1 MREKKQSEKNQ
12 RDAQIRDQ
20 EGQNQEKTSQ
30 KNRIQKI
37 TALLFGVAVLLV
49 ILIGKQSWNEY
60 RDSIIDNQKK
70 QLLLTVQGL
79 RDSME
84 EFMASYVDD
93 LEGLCILSEKNW
105 DQEENLKERSEESP
119 KENQKEDP
127 QEDQQE
133 NQQEDQQENL
143 QENQNGAQNKDFA
156 DWSCLQEYVD
166 THERRV
172 VDVVAEDLDGNVI
185 ESVHGSEIET
195 IYSKSQI
202 DEYQTLIQAKL
213 TNGNMELI
221 LQREIP
227 EKGKLSLI
235 LNTERYFETMMEGL
249 RVGKNGYVLLK
260 DSKGVILLHP
270 EREQWGIDAIQDREK
285 LYPGLDLSSLQE
297 LINKQNRGEEG
308 VDDYY
313 SYWWMEPN
321 QPRVRKICAYSPMYI
336 GEDFLVLS
344 AVMDYDEVY
353 IPVAVGVVRL
363 ITIFVIFFGILIV
376 MGIVLGGMFMQSKKD
391 SERIAYLTELNGILE
406 KMHQSEERIAHQQR
420 LQIMGTMTG
429 GIAHEFNNLLTPIMG
444 YADLLMMDLPE
455 DSESFSNAYEIYEA
469 SVKAKEII
477 QQISSLSRKNM
488 ETVYKNAS
496 ADHVLRRALKMVTS
510 VCPDNVTIETNLDVG
525 EVCILCNETQMNQ
538 VILNI
543 CVNAIQ
549 AIGHREDGK
558 LSVTARVA
566 DREALT
572 EIVKDEIPET
582 WERYVKVDIS
592 DNGCGMS
599 DEVIRQIFD
608 PFFTTKKGGKGTGL
622 GLALVEQIIGSHKG
636 YIQAESVPEQGSTF
650 HIWLPIN
657 EQKEELAMPT
667 QKNGDG
673 QAKAGGAQIR
683 ILVIDDNAKVLQ
695 ILKRDADRQN
705 ADLTG
710 SMTFM
715 QARQK
720 LEEQTFDL
728 LVVDQEVEGQSALDF
743 CMAIQGQE
751 PDLIKIVMADH
762 VTKELIEARERG
774 IIQAYLDKPVSVME
788 ILNTS
793 IRIRSEAEKGKGRI

>member
-1 MREKKQSEKNQ
+1 MRKNGKKNGERKMKKEKQSQGRQREGDNQ
-12 RDAQIRDQ
+12 GQREERQ
-20 EGQNQEKTSQ
+20 EIKQK
-30 KNRIQKI
+30 KNRIPKI
-37 TALLFGVAVLLV
+37 TALLLAVAVFLV

-60 RDSIIDNQKK
+60 RDSIIDNQKN

-105 DQEENLKERSEESP
+105 NQGEIPEEKQSGI
-119 KENQKEDP
+119 
-127 QEDQQE
+127 
-133 NQQEDQQENL
+133 
-143 QENQNGAQNKDFA
+143 QNEKTKDLVG
-156 DWSCLQEYVD
+156 WSCLKEYVD

-172 VDVVAEDLDGNVI
+172 VDVVAEDLDGKVI
-185 ESVHGSEIET
+185 ASVHGSEIEK
-195 IYSKSQI
+195 IYSESRI
-202 DEYQTLIQAKL
+202 DQFQTLIQAKL

-221 LQREIP
+221 LQRKIP
-227 EKGKLSLI
+227 GKGKLSLI
-235 LNTERYFETMMEGL
+235 LDTERYFETMMAGL

-260 DSKGVILLHP
+260 DSRGVILLHP
-270 EREQWGIDAIQDREK
+270 EREQWGIDVIQDREK
-285 LYPGLDLSSLQE
+285 LYPGLDLSSLQA
-297 LINKQNRGEEG
+297 LIEKQNRGEEG

-363 ITIFVIFFGILIV
+363 ITIFIIFFGILIV

-488 ETVYKNAS
+488 ETVYKNAG
-496 ADHVLRRALKMVTS
+496 AANVLRRALKMVTS
-510 VCPDNVTIETNLDVG
+510 VCPDNVTIETDLKVG

-558 LSVTARVA
+558 LRVEARVA
-566 DREALT
+566 DREELT
-572 EIVKDEIPET
+572 AVVTDEIPET
-582 WERYVKVDIS
+582 WERYVKIDIS

-599 DEVIRQIFD
+599 DEVLRQIFD

-636 YIQAESVPEQGSTF
+636 YIQAESVLDQGSVF
-650 HIWLPIN
+650 HIWIPVN
-657 EQKEELAMPT
+657 EQKEELSLSG

-673 QAKAGGAQIR
+673 NGKAETAQIR

-695 ILKRDADRQN
+695 ILKKDADRQN
-705 ADLTG
+705 AELTG

-715 QARQK
+715 QARQR
-720 LEEQTFDL
+720 LEEQDFDL

-751 PDLIKIVMADH
+751 PNLVKIVMADH

-774 IIQAYLDKPVSVME
+774 IIQAYLDKPVSVMQ

-793 IRIRSEAEKGKGRI
+793 LQIYSEAEKMKGRN

>member
-1 MREKKQSEKNQ
+1 MRYRNVSIVYKLLFQRKKTVNEERIKGGGAQSMEEKREKKNGGEENAKMKN
-12 RDAQIRDQ
+12 
-20 EGQNQEKTSQ
+20 
-30 KNRIQKI
+30 NRVMKI
-37 TALLFGVAVLLV
+37 TAVLLGIMFFLV

-84 EFMASYVDD
+84 EFMDSYVDD
-93 LEGLCILSEKNW
+93 LEGLYILSEKNW
-105 DQEENLKERSEESP
+105 GKNLEEC
-119 KENQKEDP
+119 
-127 QEDQQE
+127 
-133 NQQEDQQENL
+133 
-143 QENQNGAQNKDFA
+143 
-156 DWSCLQEYVD
+156 DWSFLKEYVD

-172 VDVVAEDLDGNVI
+172 VDVVLENQSGDVL
-185 ESVHGSEIET
+185 ESVHGSKVEQ
-195 IYSKSQI
+195 IYSENWM
-202 DEYQTLIQAKL
+202 DESHALLQAKL
-213 TNGNMELI
+213 VNGDMELI
-221 LQREIP
+221 LRRTVP
-227 EKGKLSLI
+227 EKGNLLLI

-270 EREQWGIDAIQDREK
+270 EREQWGIDVIRDREK

-297 LINKQNRGEEG
+297 LINKQNSGEEG

-321 QPRVRKICAYSPMYI
+321 RPRVRKICAYAPMNI
-336 GEDFLVLS
+336 GKDFLVLS

-363 ITIFVIFFGILIV
+363 ITIFILFFGILLV
-376 MGIVLGGMFMQSKKD
+376 MGVVLSGMFMQSKKD

-488 ETVYKNAS
+488 ETVYKNTS

-510 VCPDNVTIETNLDVG
+510 VCPDNVTMETELNVG

-549 AIGHREDGK
+549 AIGHKEDGRLHVEACVAK
-558 LSVTARVA
+558 REELTSAVTG
-566 DREALT
+566 
-572 EIVKDEIPET
+572 EIPET

-599 DEVIRQIFD
+599 DEVLRQIFD

-636 YIQAESVPEQGSTF
+636 YIQAESVPDQGSIF
-650 HIWLPIN
+650 HIWIPVN
-657 EQKEELAMPT
+657 EQKEEMPLFADR
-667 QKNGDG
+667 NGADRER
-673 QAKAGGAQIR
+673 AQTDRKIK

-695 ILKRDADRQN
+695 ILKKDADRQN
-705 ADLTG
+705 AELTE
-710 SMTFM
+710 SMTFL
-715 QARQK
+715 QAKQK
-720 LEEQTFDL
+720 MEEQKFDL
-728 LVVDQEVEGQSALDF
+728 LVVDQEVNGQSALDF

-788 ILNTS
+788 ILNQWEVQKCLNS
-793 IRIRSEAEKGKGRI
+793 DH

>member
-12 RDAQIRDQ
+12 RDAQMGDQ
-20 EGQNQEKTSQ
+20 EGQKQEKNSQ
-30 KNRIQKI
+30 KNRIPKI

-105 DQEENLKERSEESP
+105 DQEEKPKERSEESP
-119 KENQKEDP
+119 KESQKENP
-127 QEDQQE
+127 QEDQQG
-133 NQQEDQQENL
+133 NQQENQRKNP

-572 EIVKDEIPET
+572 EVVKDEIPET

-657 EQKEELAMPT
+657 EQKEELDLSA

-673 QAKAGGAQIR
+673 QAKAESAQIR

>member
-12 RDAQIRDQ
+12 RDAQTR
-20 EGQNQEKTSQ
+20 NQEEKKQEKNFQ
-30 KNRIQKI
+30 KNHIPKI
-37 TALLFGVAVLLV
+37 TVLLFVVAVLLV

-79 RDSME
+79 CDSME

-105 DQEENLKERSEESP
+105 DQ
-119 KENQKEDP
+119 KEDR
-127 QEDQQE
+127 
-133 NQQEDQQENL
+133 
-143 QENQNGAQNKDFA
+143 NGVQNKEVA
-156 DWSCLQEYVD
+156 DWSCLEEYVD

-172 VDVVAEDLDGNVI
+172 ADVVAEDLDGNVI

-202 DEYQTLIQAKL
+202 DDHQTLIQAKL

-260 DSKGVILLHP
+260 NSRGVILLHP
-270 EREQWGIDAIQDREK
+270 EREQWGIDVIQDREK
-285 LYPGLDLSSLQE
+285 LYPGLDLSSLQK
-297 LINKQNRGEEG
+297 LINKQNQGEEG

-376 MGIVLGGMFMQSKKD
+376 MGIVIGGMFMQSKKD

-455 DSESFSNAYEIYEA
+455 ESESFSNAYEIYEA

-477 QQISSLSRKNM
+477 QQISS
-488 ETVYKNAS
+488 
-496 ADHVLRRALKMVTS
+496 
-510 VCPDNVTIETNLDVG
+510 
-525 EVCILCNETQMNQ
+525 
-538 VILNI
+538 
-543 CVNAIQ
+543 
-549 AIGHREDGK
+549 
-558 LSVTARVA
+558 
-566 DREALT
+566 
-572 EIVKDEIPET
+572 
-582 WERYVKVDIS
+582 
-592 DNGCGMS
+592 
-599 DEVIRQIFD
+599 
-608 PFFTTKKGGKGTGL
+608 
-622 GLALVEQIIGSHKG
+622 
-636 YIQAESVPEQGSTF
+636 
-650 HIWLPIN
+650 
-657 EQKEELAMPT
+657 
-667 QKNGDG
+667 
-673 QAKAGGAQIR
+673 
-683 ILVIDDNAKVLQ
+683 
-695 ILKRDADRQN
+695 
-705 ADLTG
+705 
-710 SMTFM
+710 
-715 QARQK
+715 
-720 LEEQTFDL
+720 
-728 LVVDQEVEGQSALDF
+728 
-743 CMAIQGQE
+743 E
-751 PDLIKIVMADH
+751 P
-762 VTKELIEARERG
+762 
-774 IIQAYLDKPVSVME
+774 
-788 ILNTS
+788 
-793 IRIRSEAEKGKGRI
+793 

>member
-12 RDAQIRDQ
+12 RDAQTR
-20 EGQNQEKTSQ
+20 NQEEKKQEKNFQ
-30 KNRIQKI
+30 KNHIPKI
-37 TALLFGVAVLLV
+37 TVLLFVVAVLLV

-79 RDSME
+79 CDSME

-105 DQEENLKERSEESP
+105 DQ
-119 KENQKEDP
+119 KEDR
-127 QEDQQE
+127 
-133 NQQEDQQENL
+133 
-143 QENQNGAQNKDFA
+143 NGVQNKEVV
-156 DWSCLQEYVD
+156 DWSCLEEYVD

-172 VDVVAEDLDGNVI
+172 ADVVAEDLDGNVI

-202 DEYQTLIQAKL
+202 DNHQTLIQAKL

-260 DSKGVILLHP
+260 DSRGVILLHP
-270 EREQWGIDAIQDREK
+270 EREQWGINVIQDREK
-285 LYPGLDLSSLQE
+285 LYPGLDLSSLQK
-297 LINKQNRGEEG
+297 LINKQNQGEEG

-376 MGIVLGGMFMQSKKD
+376 MGIVIGGMFMQSKKD

-455 DSESFSNAYEIYEA
+455 ESESFSNAYEIYEA

-496 ADHVLRRALKMVTS
+496 GDHVLRRAL
-510 VCPDNVTIETNLDVG
+510 
-525 EVCILCNETQMNQ
+525 Q
-538 VILNI
+538 
-543 CVNAIQ
+543 
-549 AIGHREDGK
+549 DGDFR
-558 LSVTARVA
+558 LS
-566 DREALT
+566 
-572 EIVKDEIPET
+572 
-582 WERYVKVDIS
+582 
-592 DNGCGMS
+592 
-599 DEVIRQIFD
+599 
-608 PFFTTKKGGKGTGL
+608 
-622 GLALVEQIIGSHKG
+622 
-636 YIQAESVPEQGSTF
+636 
-650 HIWLPIN
+650 
-657 EQKEELAMPT
+657 
-667 QKNGDG
+667 G
-673 QAKAGGAQIR
+673 QCH
-683 ILVIDDNAKVLQ
+683 N
-695 ILKRDADRQN
+695 
-705 ADLTG
+705 
-710 SMTFM
+710 
-715 QARQK
+715 
-720 LEEQTFDL
+720 
-728 LVVDQEVEGQSALDF
+728 
-743 CMAIQGQE
+743 
-751 PDLIKIVMADH
+751 
-762 VTKELIEARERG
+762 
-774 IIQAYLDKPVSVME
+774 
-788 ILNTS
+788 
-793 IRIRSEAEKGKGRI
+793 

>member
-1 MREKKQSEKNQ
+1 M
-12 RDAQIRDQ
+12 
-20 EGQNQEKTSQ
+20 
-30 KNRIQKI
+30 
-37 TALLFGVAVLLV
+37 
-49 ILIGKQSWNEY
+49 
-60 RDSIIDNQKK
+60 
-70 QLLLTVQGL
+70 
-79 RDSME
+79 
-84 EFMASYVDD
+84 
-93 LEGLCILSEKNW
+93 
-105 DQEENLKERSEESP
+105 
-119 KENQKEDP
+119 
-127 QEDQQE
+127 
-133 NQQEDQQENL
+133 
-143 QENQNGAQNKDFA
+143 
-156 DWSCLQEYVD
+156 
-166 THERRV
+166 
-172 VDVVAEDLDGNVI
+172 
-185 ESVHGSEIET
+185 
-195 IYSKSQI
+195 
-202 DEYQTLIQAKL
+202 
-213 TNGNMELI
+213 
-221 LQREIP
+221 
-227 EKGKLSLI
+227 
-235 LNTERYFETMMEGL
+235 
-249 RVGKNGYVLLK
+249 
-260 DSKGVILLHP
+260 
-270 EREQWGIDAIQDREK
+270 
-285 LYPGLDLSSLQE
+285 SSLQK
-297 LINKQNRGEEG
+297 LINKQNQGEEG

-496 ADHVLRRALKMVTS
+496 GDHVLRRALKMVTS
-510 VCPDNVTIETNLDVG
+510 VCPDNVTIETDLNVG
-525 EVCILCNETQMNQ
+525 QVCILCNETQMNQ

-558 LSVTARVA
+558 LRVTARVA
-566 DREALT
+566 DREELT
-572 EIVKDEIPET
+572 KVVTDEIPET

-599 DEVIRQIFD
+599 DEVLRQIFD

-650 HIWLPIN
+650 HIWFPIN
-657 EQKEELAMPT
+657 EQKEEMDLSG

-673 QAKAGGAQIR
+673 QAKSGSAQIR

-705 ADLTG
+705 ADLSG

-720 LEEQTFDL
+720 LEEQMFDL

>member
-12 RDAQIRDQ
+12 RDAQMGDQ
-20 EGQNQEKTSQ
+20 EGQKQEKTSQ
-30 KNRIQKI
+30 KNRIPKI
-37 TALLFGVAVLLV
+37 TAILFGVAVLLV

-105 DQEENLKERSEESP
+105 DQEENP
-119 KENQKEDP
+119 
-127 QEDQQE
+127 
-133 NQQEDQQENL
+133 
-143 QENQNGAQNKDFA
+143 QENQNRAQNKDFA

-172 VDVVAEDLDGNVI
+172 VDVVAEDLDGKVI

-406 KMHQSEERIAHQQR
+406 RMHQSEERIAHQQR

-572 EIVKDEIPET
+572 EVVKDEIPET

-657 EQKEELAMPT
+657 EQKEELDLSA

-673 QAKAGGAQIR
+673 QAKAESAQIR

>member
-12 RDAQIRDQ
+12 RDAQIRNQ

-673 QAKAGGAQIR
+673 QAKAGSAQIR

>member
-1 MREKKQSEKNQ
+1 MKKEKQKQKRQREGE
-12 RDAQIRDQ
+12 DQ
-20 EGQNQEKTSQ
+20 EQK
-30 KNRIQKI
+30 KNRIPKI
-37 TALLFGVAVLLV
+37 MALLFAVAVLLV
-49 ILIGKQSWNEY
+49 SVIGKQSWNEY

-93 LEGLCILSEKNW
+93 LEGLYILSEENW
-105 DQEENLKERSEESP
+105 DQKESR
-119 KENQKEDP
+119 
-127 QEDQQE
+127 
-133 NQQEDQQENL
+133 
-143 QENQNGAQNKDFA
+143 KDVSA
-156 DWSCLQEYVD
+156 WSCLKEYVD
-166 THERRV
+166 THDRRV
-172 VDVVAEDLDGNVI
+172 TDVVAEDLDGNVI
-185 ESVHGSEIET
+185 ASVHGSEIRKV
-195 IYSKSQI
+195 YSENRI
-202 DEYQTLIQAKL
+202 DQFQTLIQAKL
-213 TNGNMELI
+213 ANGNMELI
-221 LQREIP
+221 LEREVP
-227 EKGKLSLI
+227 GKGKLSLI
-235 LNTERYFETMMEGL
+235 LDTEQYFETMISGL
-249 RVGKNGYVLLK
+249 RVGENGYVLLK

-270 EREQWGIDAIQDREK
+270 EREQWGIDVIRDREK
-285 LYPGLDLSSLQE
+285 LYPGLDLSSLQT
-297 LINKQNRGEEG
+297 LIEKQNSGEEG

-321 QPRVRKICAYSPMYI
+321 QPRVHKICAYAPMYI
-336 GEDFLVLS
+336 GDDFLVLS

-363 ITIFVIFFGILIV
+363 ITIFIIFFGVLIV

-444 YADLLMMDLPE
+444 YADLLMMELPE

-488 ETVYKNAS
+488 ETVYKNAE
-496 ADHVLRRALKMVTS
+496 AANVLRRALKMVTS
-510 VCPDNVTIETNLDVG
+510 VCPDNVTIETDLKVG

-549 AIGHREDGK
+549 AIGHREDGR
-558 LSVTARVA
+558 LRVEARVA
-566 DREALT
+566 DREELT
-572 EIVKDEIPET
+572 AVVTDEIPET
-582 WERYVKVDIS
+582 WERYVKIDIS

-599 DEVIRQIFD
+599 DEVLRQIFD

-636 YIQAESVPEQGSTF
+636 YIQAESVLDQGSVF
-650 HIWLPIN
+650 HIWIPVN
-657 EQKEELAMPT
+657 EQKEELSLSG

-673 QAKAGGAQIR
+673 NGKAGTAQIR

-705 ADLTG
+705 AEMTG

-715 QARQK
+715 QARQR
-720 LEEQTFDL
+720 LEEQDFDL

-751 PDLIKIVMADH
+751 PDLVKIVMADH
-762 VTKELIEARERG
+762 VTKELIEAKKRG
-774 IIQAYLDKPVSVME
+774 IIQAYLDKPVSVMQ

-793 IRIRSEAEKGKGRI
+793 LQIHSEAEKTKGRN

>member
-1 MREKKQSEKNQ
+1 MRKNGKKNGERKMKKEKQSQGRQREGDNQ
-12 RDAQIRDQ
+12 DHREERQ
-20 EGQNQEKTSQ
+20 EIKQK
-30 KNRIQKI
+30 KNRIPKI
-37 TALLFGVAVLLV
+37 TALLFAVAVFLV

-105 DQEENLKERSEESP
+105 NQEEISEE
-119 KENQKEDP
+119 NQSGI
-127 QEDQQE
+127 
-133 NQQEDQQENL
+133 
-143 QENQNGAQNKDFA
+143 QNEKMKDLA
-156 DWSCLQEYVD
+156 GWSCLKEYVD

-172 VDVVAEDLDGNVI
+172 VDVVAEDLDGKVI
-185 ESVHGSEIET
+185 ASVHGSEIEK
-195 IYSKSQI
+195 IYSENRI
-202 DEYQTLIQAKL
+202 DQFQTLIQAKL

-227 EKGKLSLI
+227 GKGKLSLI
-235 LNTERYFETMMEGL
+235 LDTERYFETMMAGL

-285 LYPGLDLSSLQE
+285 LYPGLDLSSLQA
-297 LINKQNRGEEG
+297 LIEKQNRGEEG

-363 ITIFVIFFGILIV
+363 ITIFIIFFGILIV

-488 ETVYKNAS
+488 ETVYKNAG
-496 ADHVLRRALKMVTS
+496 AANVLRRALKMVTS
-510 VCPDNVTIETNLDVG
+510 VCPDNVTIETDLKVG

-549 AIGHREDGK
+549 AIGRREDGK
-558 LSVTARVA
+558 LRVEARVA
-566 DREALT
+566 DREELT
-572 EIVKDEIPET
+572 AVVTDEIPET
-582 WERYVKVDIS
+582 WERYVKIDIS

-599 DEVIRQIFD
+599 DEVLRQIFD

-636 YIQAESVPEQGSTF
+636 YIQAESVLDQGSVF
-650 HIWLPIN
+650 HIWIPVN
-657 EQKEELAMPT
+657 EQKEELSLSG

-673 QAKAGGAQIR
+673 NGKAQTAQIR

-695 ILKRDADRQN
+695 ILKKDADRQN
-705 ADLTG
+705 AELTG

-715 QARQK
+715 QARQR
-720 LEEQTFDL
+720 LEEQDFDL

-751 PDLIKIVMADH
+751 PNLVKIVMADH

-774 IIQAYLDKPVSVME
+774 IIQAYLDKPVSVMQ

-793 IRIRSEAEKGKGRI
+793 IQIHSEAEKMKSRN